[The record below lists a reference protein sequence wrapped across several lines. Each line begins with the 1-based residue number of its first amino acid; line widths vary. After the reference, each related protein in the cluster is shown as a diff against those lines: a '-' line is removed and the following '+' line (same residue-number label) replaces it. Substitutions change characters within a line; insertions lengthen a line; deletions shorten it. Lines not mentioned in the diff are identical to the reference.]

1 VSHHP
6 ECAPPTFELPR
17 RLVQIGSD
25 KTDLRL
31 IDTTVKI
38 MDKNTSY
45 ATLSYSWGLSRPF
58 TTTQSNVDSFLNS
71 LPAESLPKT
80 FHDAIETAWELGLR
94 YIWIDSLCIIQDDL
108 DDWRREASRM
118 KDVYSGSSV
127 TISASD
133 AKDSTQGCFVDYGL
147 DLWENDGKG
156 VVPMTVAIRGKL
168 ALEIR
173 VHQGDIRRRTLDSN
187 LSTRGWTLQE
197 QILSHRVIHCM
208 RPEIHWNCHRK
219 YHTESQFTFD
229 GARFKPFLSK
239 FLPSH
244 ATAAEMQ
251 RLWVE
256 WMTDYSTRDLTV
268 TKDRLGALAGMVQ
281 YFGERTGFKHILACW
296 RETLI
301 DDLLWIRGGDV
312 IDPSM
317 SLPQV
322 PSWSWPTR
330 VWKISFRFFDRAM
343 GGLKYVA
350 HDHMKIVET
359 SIHWTGEPMVSDLL
373 STNLVVEGPVMQ
385 MRLRIDPR
393 AKAFNPPY
401 MNVGDEVQD
410 FSDHPIP
417 WRCAGQFDLEQD
429 REDDLFTCLLVRSVT
444 PDYEDPLDGYRLQ
457 ETFLLLLPVPT
468 LEGIDYRRVGI
479 AMIRGN
485 APKFRS
491 AEIKRIRLV

>member
-1 VSHHP
+1 MSHHP
-6 ECAPPTFELPR
+6 ECAPSTSELPR
-17 RLVQIGSD
+17 RLVKFGSE
-25 KTDLRL
+25 KSELRL
-31 IDTTVKI
+31 IDTTEETT
-38 MDKNTSY
+38 KNISY

-58 TTTQSNVDSFLNS
+58 TTTQSNISTFLES
-71 LPAESLPKT
+71 IPAESLPKT
-80 FHDAIETAWELGLR
+80 FHDAIETTWELGLR

-118 KDVYSGSSV
+118 KDVYAGSSV

-133 AKDSTQGCFVDYGL
+133 AKDSTQGCFVDFGL

-156 VVPMTVAIRGKL
+156 VVPMTVTIHGKP
-168 ALEIR
+168 LEIR

-229 GARFKPFLSK
+229 GARFRPFLSK

-251 RLWVE
+251 RLWIE
-256 WMTDYSTRDLTV
+256 WMTDYSNRDLTV

-281 YFGERTGFKHILACW
+281 HFGEITGFKHLLACW
-296 RETLI
+296 QETLI
-301 DDLLWIRGGDV
+301 DDLLWIRCGAV
-312 IDPSM
+312 ANPTIP
-317 SLPQV
+317 LPQV
-322 PSWSWPTR
+322 PSWSWLTR
-330 VWKISFRFFDRAM
+330 TGEVSFKFWFRAM
-343 GGLKYVA
+343 GGCKYFLHEHV
-350 HDHMKIVET
+350 KIVE
-359 SIHWTGEPMVSDLL
+359 SSVDCTGEPMISDIS

-393 AKAFNPPY
+393 AQIFNPPY
-401 MNVGDEVQD
+401 MDVGDEVQD
-410 FSDHPIP
+410 FHNHPIP

-444 PDYEDPLDGYRLQ
+444 PDHDAPLNRYHLQ
-457 ETFLLLLPVPT
+457 GTFLLLLPVPT
-468 LEGIDYRRVGI
+468 PEGLCYRRVGI

-485 APKFRS
+485 EPEFRS